1 MNMDKTLWSVLLKL
15 VNNKIPTPPQEWGGT
30 GEAIYAIEQMV
41 GFETS
46 KAQGYFNA
54 LDPETQSAV
63 LDILTTVRLE
73 HDCLNHQI
81 QDLSLPLE
89 ARSDPEKQN
98 IRGFADQ
105 KIRLLNPLLN
115 LSKAIQPTSIPE
127 RLQII
132 RLVAEHCFGKNQND
146 LGLALSQ
153 YVRSMTGR

>member
-30 GEAIYAIEQMV
+30 GEVIYAIEQMV

-63 LDILTTVRLE
+63 LGILTTVRLE
-73 HDCLNHQI
+73 HDYLNHQI
-81 QDLSLPLE
+81 KGLSLPLE
-89 ARSDPEKQN
+89 ARSDLEKQN
-98 IRGFADQ
+98 IRGFVEQ

>member
-15 VNNKIPTPPQEWGGT
+15 VNNKIPTPPQEWDEK
-30 GEAIYAIEQMV
+30 GEAIFAIEQMA
-41 GFETS
+41 GTS
-46 KAQGYFNA
+46 NPQALFQA

-63 LDILTTVRLE
+63 LGILTTVRLE
-73 HDCLNHQI
+73 HDHLNHQRWA
-81 QDLSLPLE
+81 LSLPLD
-89 ARSDPEKQN
+89 ARPVLEKHD
-98 IRGFADQ
+98 IGEFADQ

>member
-1 MNMDKTLWSVLLKL
+1 MDKTLWSVLLKL

-30 GEAIYAIEQMV
+30 GGAIYAIEQMV
-41 GFETS
+41 GTS
-46 KAQGYFNA
+46 NAQGYFNA
-54 LDPETQSAV
+54 LDSKTQSEV
-63 LDILTTVRLE
+63 LGILTTVRLE
-73 HDCLNHQI
+73 HDHLNHQRWA
-81 QDLSLPLE
+81 LSLSLDARPVLE
-89 ARSDPEKQN
+89 KHDIGE
-98 IRGFADQ
+98 FADQ